1 MDRFEKPETDKLIQ
15 PQTAEELKKM
25 AKSFTDLP
33 EGFQISAEELEMVQE
48 EVLGKPIQ
56 YGSPSQAVEAMQ
68 RRVAVLKQQKAEL
81 LNAIENCENKEN
93 ANALMEQLN
102 GLVQEI
108 ARSQTR
114 LDAYEFQQKREN

>member
-33 EGFQISAEELEMVQE
+33 EGFQISAEEMEMVQE
-48 EVLGKPIQ
+48 EVLGKPMQ
-56 YGSPSQAVEAMQ
+56 YGTPAEAVEAMQ
-68 RRVAVLKQQKAEL
+68 RRIAVLKQQKAEI
-81 LNAIENCENKEN
+81 LNAIENCEDKNNES
-93 ANALMEQLN
+93 ALVEQLN
-102 GLVQEI
+102 GLVHEI
-108 ARSQTR
+108 ARAQTR

>member
-1 MDRFEKPETDKLIQ
+1 
-15 PQTAEELKKM
+15 
-25 AKSFTDLP
+25 
-33 EGFQISAEELEMVQE
+33 
-48 EVLGKPIQ
+48 
-56 YGSPSQAVEAMQ
+56 MQ